1 MTIDHDSY
9 VKKIY
14 TEGKDTHFVYNS
26 HEHPPFDPMEAVES
40 VFNLTTL
47 GLFIGFLAIY
57 FILYYIL
64 SSIIDNKNYST
75 DVIKSHTINLTV
87 VLLLFIG
94 FLYFYFT
101 LSKENQSHLFTHV
114 MALFKDEM
122 NNPNT
127 IMVMSIFLILFYI
140 FVYFMNF
147 PMGNETKPFSLEI
160 IEFKSWVYLIMLLFI
175 VLIIYGFHFEIVDWT
190 YYEMYKFFIKPV
202 RDVEQK
208 IRDKKHDKKHD
219 EKHDEKHNEQSIP
232 TEHNKEEVFNI
243 ANNLYTYDDAQAI
256 CTAYGARLATYD
268 DIEKAYEAGGEW
280 CNYGWS
286 DGQMIFFPTQKNT
299 WQNLQKDPTKKNNCG
314 RPGINGGYMENPYI
328 KFGVNCYGVK
338 PKAKESEKN
347 AMKTQTTD
355 VSVTKPPT
363 VDPNVQ
369 KWKSL
374 LDTLTVNSY
383 NKFEWS
389 EYDTMNVP
397 VFTAPV
403 SVPIPAPTPAPVA
416 APALAPAFVN
426 RVPAPA
432 PLGAASVRK

>member
-1 MTIDHDSY
+1 MTVDNDSKNAEDNY
-9 VKKIY
+9 KKQVY
-14 TEGKDTHFVYNS
+14 TTGEDNNFVYNPS
-26 HEHPPFDPMEAVES
+26 EHPDFRIMTTVES
-40 VFNLTTL
+40 LFNLTTL
-47 GLFIGFLAIY
+47 CLFVGFLAIY
-57 FILYYIL
+57 FILYYVL
-64 SSIIDNKNYST
+64 SSVFGASIGT
-75 DVIKSHTINLTV
+75 DAVKTHTINLTV
-87 VLLLFIG
+87 ILLLLIG
-94 FLYFYFT
+94 FLYFYLT
-101 LSKENQSHLFTHV
+101 LSSQNKSHFFTYV

-122 NNPNT
+122 NDPNT
-127 IMVMSIFLILFYI
+127 IVIISLFLVLFYI
-140 FVYFMNF
+140 FVYVMKF
-147 PMGNETKPFSLEI
+147 PMGKDTKPFSLEI
-160 IEFKSWVYLIMLLFI
+160 IEFKTWVYLTMLIFI
-175 VLIIYGFHFEIVDWT
+175 VIIIYGLNFEIVDWV
-190 YYEMYKFFIKPV
+190 YYEIYKNIIN
-202 RDVEQK
+202 RDYEK
-208 IRDKKHDKKHD
+208 DSKKNSESD
-219 EKHDEKHNEQSIP
+219 EK
-232 TEHNKEEVFNI
+232 NKPDIKSNDVTTAPVSSSTGHEEVFNI

-338 PKAKESEKN
+338 PKAKESEKI

-403 SVPIPAPTPAPVA
+403 PIPIPAPTPAPVA
-416 APALAPAFVN
+416 APALAPA
-426 RVPAPA
+426 RHSPH
-432 PLGAASVRK
+432 